1 MNLPSLCVIAVS
13 CTVSTLVPT
22 APTITAKEKLP
33 SIIIIIYAG
42 DLGYN
47 AERGEII
54 FP

>member
-33 SIIIIIYAG
+33 NIINIYAG